1 MAFGGGTKPVHMLPK
16 PSVVKT
22 TRPLGKLSVPTPKAS
37 VARPSASSTCC
48 GKRA

>member
-16 PSVVKT
+16 PTIAKT
-22 TRPLGKLSVPTPKAS
+22 ARSLGGLSVPKPKAG
-37 VARPSASSTCC
+37 VPRPTPSSTCC